1 MSPAI
6 PTVLP
11 TPYYEEPVRSARRE
25 SIPRLASGGRPLSIV
40 QPTTP
45 EIKDTPKRCAAPNVV
60 ARLVPARGDENVRHD
75 IQTTI

>member
-11 TPYYEEPVRSARRE
+11 TPYYEEPVRSAGRE
-25 SIPRLASGGRPLSIV
+25 SIPRLASGGHPLIIV

-45 EIKDTPKRCAAPNVV
+45 EIRDASKRCAAFNVV
-60 ARLVPARGDENVRHD
+60 ARIVPARGDENVQHD
-75 IQTTI
+75 IKLTI